1 LEHELDSGVTMKGEV
16 PLRKE
21 FKKVRPAPPKETM
34 MKMKVKDVMNPRPRT
49 VISDTS
55 IEGMMERLRQQIEDC
70 FPVVNK
76 NRKLVGI
83 ITESDLLDILHVPT
97 RRATVGSTL
106 VREAMKRVAS
116 NVGEIM
122 TKRPI
127 TVTPRM
133 TIQET
138 LDIMATHKLRHLPV
152 VEGEKLVGLI
162 NLRDILNLYHLI
174 R

>member
-1 LEHELDSGVTMKGEV
+1 MKGEV

-21 FKKVRPAPPKETM
+21 LKAVRHEPPKETM

-49 VISDTS
+49 VSPETS
-55 IEGMMERLRQQIEDC
+55 IEGLMERLRQQIEGC
-70 FPVVNK
+70 FPVVDK
-76 NRKLVGI
+76 KRKLVGI
-83 ITESDLLDILHVPT
+83 VTESDLLDILYVPAQ
-97 RRATVGSTL
+97 RAIVGGSDI
-106 VREAMKRVAS
+106 VREAMKRAAG
-116 NVGEIM
+116 NVGEMM

-127 TVTPRM
+127 TVTPKM

-138 LDIMATHKLRHLPV
+138 LSIMATHKLRHLPV

-162 NLRDILNLYHLI
+162 NLRDILNLYHLV